1 VSVVTPRSLPSLLR
15 ARIVPATRSER
26 GRLRWLLLLAL
37 LSASATVRS
46 AAGAQSLTPT
56 RPAAE
61 RLGGRITADSGRRPL
76 AGVPV
81 IVTMGP
87 ARLVRMDTTAA
98 DGTWTILFPEGT
110 GDYLVFAAAPGYT
123 SARRRMQRDSA
134 GIAGDDGWGYRVD
147 LTLTAVA
154 PATLTTVR
162 VAATRERPTRNREGE
177 PGEPRGAAAER
188 EVASLTGLVD
198 PTAAGTLTALLET
211 NPGSVTGRGGV
222 GVLGQTEH
230 GTTLGGLN
238 VVGLT
243 LPREAN
249 TTVRVAPTAY
259 DPARG
264 WFGGAQVDVS
274 LAPGFQFAQRR
285 LSLTGDLPALTA
297 TDRAG
302 RLLGQAVTHV
312 QLSAASEG
320 TVADDRWTYNVA
332 AQVGVRSQPLA
343 AVDRWTA
350 AQATTLGLD
359 PTTLGAITT
368 TAQQVGVPVSPRG
381 DLADRRQRQLLLIG
395 RLDRARFDFTTYR
408 QRRATWG
415 VTGYLGGRDADG
427 VGTGPTATSSR
438 SAQDESRSGGLQLEA
453 SRWVGP
459 QDWLLEARS
468 SLAYARDRTTALVDA
483 PGALVL
489 PEQHTDAVPQDV
501 VWLGGNAGVSNA
513 RTTALWESQA
523 VLRIV
528 PARAF
533 RHELSVTADARLDW
547 QAVTLPTERRG
558 VFTFAS
564 PTAFAEQR
572 AQRFTQTGAA
582 PTGQA
587 QLWNGFLALGD
598 RWRPTARLAMELGV
612 RGEWTAKPAGIA
624 DATSAA
630 AWQAVT
636 GSPATRGRF
645 AMRLLPRLG
654 ATYTRRA
661 GDATIY
667 GNRLGTFA
675 VPAAQTLR
683 GGIGAF
689 TPLLGPGVYAGT
701 RAANGIPSRVDCVG
715 EAVPDV
721 SWTGTLRDCRPDAPG
736 RWQDDARAIQQVSG
750 SWRPPLS
757 WRANLAYQATT
768 AGLAWTLEGIAS
780 RTRGLPSRQ
789 ARNLRETPA
798 FTLPGEGRPVFV
810 QPDAI
815 SSAGALTTAT
825 ARRVPTVGPVTE
837 WVSDGRAHAWSITAA
852 VQPATPL
859 TSWLHLSGS
868 YTLGGVREAAR
879 GLDGDTFGDPRGLTW
894 APGLLDVRHQVRA
907 QVGVVRGRWSATAF
921 LRAQSGLPYT
931 FLVDQDVN
939 GDGLANDRAFVVD
952 PASATTP
959 PALAEVMTRLLAT
972 ADPRTRACLERAQGI
987 PAARQGCRGP
997 WSVFGNA
1004 QLQFT
1009 PRLGLG
1015 GRRTSFGLNF
1025 TNPVAGLDRLLHGP
1039 TTRGWGQLP
1048 DPDPV
1053 LYAVR
1058 GYDATTRTFAYQ
1070 VNPRV
1075 GQSRGPDRLRGEPFR
1090 VTLDV
1095 KLELSPPA
1103 QRQQLD
1109 RWLKP
1114 GRKGR
1119 PGPRLSA
1126 ADFERRYANNT
1137 PDPYLQTLR
1146 LADSLFLSR
1155 VQVESL
1161 TVMRTRFTDARRT
1174 IFAELAAYLAAMDDQ
1189 WDADAAFARQ
1199 EAAVNA
1205 GWALAWTAV
1214 QRDLRAVLTPGQR
1227 GLLPV
1232 ALQRLDM
1239 MRTAPKNWRIYF
1251 AGTP

>member
-1 VSVVTPRSLPSLLR
+1 MNPRLLHPLR
-15 ARIVPATRSER
+15 QRIDSATGAER
-26 GRLRWLLLLAL
+26 GISHRLLLLAL
-37 LSASATVRS
+37 LGASVPFVGVAS
-46 AAGAQSLTPT
+46 AQSLPPTPV
-56 RPAAE
+56 AAE
-61 RLGGRITADSGRRPL
+61 RLGGRVTADSGRRPM
-76 AGVPV
+76 AGVLV

-87 ARLVRMDTTAA
+87 ARVVRMDTTAT
-98 DGTWTILFPEGT
+98 DGTWTIRFPEGT

-123 SARRRMQRDSA
+123 SARRRVQRDSA
-134 GIAGDDGWGYRVD
+134 GIAGDDGWAYRVD
-147 LTLTAVA
+147 LTLSAVV
-154 PATLTTVR
+154 PATLTTVQ
-162 VAATRERPTRNREGE
+162 VAATRERPTRDRSGE

-188 EVASLTGLVD
+188 EVASLTGLLD
-198 PTAAGTLTALLET
+198 PSAAGTLAALLET

-249 TTVRVAPTAY
+249 TTVRVASTAY

-302 RLLGQAVTHV
+302 RLLGQAVTNV

-350 AQATTLGLD
+350 EHATTLGLD
-359 PTTLGAITT
+359 PTTIAAITT
-368 TAQQVGVPVSPRG
+368 AAQQSGVPMSPRG
-381 DLADRRQRQLLLIG
+381 ALPDRRQRQLLLIG
-395 RLDRARFDFTTYR
+395 RLDRPRFDFTTYR

-415 VTGYLGGRDADG
+415 ITGYVAGRDAEG

-438 SAQDESRSGGLQLEA
+438 GARDESQSGGLQFEA

-459 QDWLLEARS
+459 KDWLLEARS
-468 SLAYARDRTTALVDA
+468 SIAYARDRTTALVDA

-489 PEQHTDAVPQDV
+489 PEQRPNAVPQDV
-501 VWLGGNAGVSNA
+501 VWLGGNAGLTNG
-513 RTTALWESQA
+513 RTTALWETQG

-528 PARAF
+528 PTRTF
-533 RHELSVTADARLDW
+533 RHELSVTADVRLDW
-547 QAVTLPTERRG
+547 QAVALPTERRG

-564 PTAFAEQR
+564 PTAFAAQR

-582 PTGQA
+582 PTGEA

-598 RWRPTARLAMELGV
+598 RWRPTERLALELGL
-612 RGEWTAKPAGIA
+612 RGEWTARPAAIT
-624 DATSAA
+624 DVSSAA

-636 GSPATRGRF
+636 GSAPTRGSLAVRW
-645 AMRLLPRLG
+645 LPRLG

-661 GDATIY
+661 GEATIY

-689 TPLLGPGVYAGT
+689 TPLLGPSVYAGT

-715 EAVPDV
+715 EAVPEV
-721 SWTGTLRDCRPDAPG
+721 VWTGTLGDCRPGAPG

-750 SWRPPLS
+750 TWRPPLS
-757 WRANLAYQATT
+757 WRANLAVQSTT
-768 AGLAWTLEGIAS
+768 AGLAWTLEGLGS

-789 ARNLRETPA
+789 ARNIRDTPA

-810 QPDAI
+810 ERDAI
-815 SSAGALTTAT
+815 SAAGALTTAT

-907 QVGVVRGRWSATAF
+907 QVGLVRGRWSATAF
-921 LRAQSGLPYT
+921 LRAQSGLPYS

-952 PASATTP
+952 PASATAP
-959 PALAEVMTRLLAT
+959 PALAAAMKRLLT
-972 ADPRTRACLERAQGI
+972 TSDPRTRACLARAQGI

-1015 GRRTSFGLNF
+1015 GRRTALSLNF
-1025 TNPVAGLDRLLHGP
+1025 TNPVAGLDRLLHGNA
-1039 TTRGWGQLP
+1039 TRGWGQLP

-1058 GYDATTRTFAYQ
+1058 GYDASAGTFAYQ

-1095 KLELSPPA
+1095 KLDLSPPA

-1114 GRKGR
+1114 GRNGR

-1126 ADFERRYANNT
+1126 ADLERRYANNT
-1137 PDPYLQTLR
+1137 PDPYQQTLR
-1146 LADSLFLSR
+1146 LADSLFLTR

-1161 TVMRTRFTDARRT
+1161 TVMRTRFLEARRT
-1174 IFAELAAYLAAMDDQ
+1174 VFADLAAHLATLGDQ
-1189 WDADAAFARQ
+1189 WDADDAFARQ

-1214 QRDLRAVLTPGQR
+1214 QRDIRAVLTPGQR

-1232 ALQRLDM
+1232 ALQRLDTM
-1239 MRTAPKNWRIYF
+1239 STAPKNWRIYF